1 MTISL
6 GVGLVTCQHYPGDPR
21 SDRQL
26 YAEALAFAE
35 AAEDAGL
42 DSVFVS
48 EHHFVDDGYLPSPL
62 ALCAAIAART
72 ERIRI
77 GTALLLAP
85 LHDPL
90 RVAEDAAV
98 VDLISGG
105 RLVLGLG
112 LGWRQEEFD
121 GFGVPLSA
129 RVRRLEQTVA
139 VARQAWGDGLVV
151 GTPSS
156 PYPELAVHPKP
167 CHRDGVP
174 IWIGAMSE
182 PAARRAGRIGDG
194 FMATEVTPDQLRT
207 QVGWAGE
214 GLAERE
220 SPPAHEFIVSLHL
233 PVFAWDD
240 GDAFELVR
248 DQLHYVGWKYEDME
262 HARSSRTPLGPP
274 AVDEAAA
281 AALRSSVLAG
291 PAAEVAGRIDEYRR
305 AAGGTLHFIAR
316 LYLPGLPADLQLHA
330 LRHFAEH
337 VAPQVRK
344 MAGDVGP

>member
-6 GVGLVTCQHYPGDPR
+6 GVGLVTCQRYPGDPR

-26 YAEALAFAE
+26 YAEALEFAV
-35 AAEDAGL
+35 AADALDL

-48 EHHFVDDGYLPSPL
+48 EHHFVDDGYLPSSL
-62 ALCAAIAART
+62 TLCAAIAART
-72 ERIRI
+72 ERIRV

-139 VARQAWGDGLVV
+139 VARQAWSDGLVV
-151 GTPSS
+151 GTPSN
-156 PYPELAVHPKP
+156 PYPELSVHPKP
-167 CHRDGVP
+167 CRPEGVP
-174 IWIGAMSE
+174 IWIGALSE
-182 PAARRAGRIGDG
+182 PAARRSGRIGDG
-194 FMATEVTPDQLRT
+194 FMATEVAPDQFRA
-207 QVGWAGE
+207 QVGWARA
-214 GLAERE
+214 GLAERKAA
-220 SPPAHEFIVSLHL
+220 PDHEFTISLHL

-240 GDAFELVR
+240 GDAFQLAR
-248 DQLHYVGWKYEDME
+248 DHLHYVGWKYEDME
-262 HARSSRTPLGPP
+262 HARSRQIALVPP
-274 AVDEAAA
+274 ALDDAAA
-281 AALRSSVLAG
+281 SALRSSVLAG
-291 PAAEVAGRIDEYRR
+291 TADDVAARIDEYRR

-316 LYLPGLPADLQLHA
+316 LYLPGLPWDVQLQA

-337 VAPQVRK
+337 VAPRVRK
-344 MAGDVGP
+344 MAGDVGA